1 MKQQITIKD
10 IVILKR
16 QAIKSNN
23 KDYINRVNEYIKE
36 IIPKQNEIQRVAL
49 EQALLT
55 TTY

>member
-1 MKQQITIKD
+1 MKNITVKD

-16 QAIKSNN
+16 QAIKSKNAN
-23 KDYINRVNEYIKE
+23 YINKVDNYIKS